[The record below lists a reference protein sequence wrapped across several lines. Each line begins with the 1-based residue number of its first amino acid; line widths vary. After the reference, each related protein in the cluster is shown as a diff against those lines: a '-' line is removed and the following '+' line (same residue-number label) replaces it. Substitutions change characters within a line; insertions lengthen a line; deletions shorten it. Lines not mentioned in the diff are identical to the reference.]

1 MIVNKVMDIRKEF
14 SKEKFYGLLSMEEF
28 AKLEELYREF
38 SKFHNGPMKVFW
50 DSYLEMVEVLLN
62 AIRATREG
70 NWEMHIEST
79 KEMLPWFYA
88 YDHINYARYLPIYSV
103 NMMSLEESHPEAHT
117 MLANGDF
124 GVQRTTHQ
132 GFSQVPVDQT
142 IEQTLNRSTKTKGG
156 IVGFSLKK
164 SAVQRW
170 MLTAHSRE
178 AFIDSCRRMTDSYQG
193 RSQYHKENGS
203 SRIKRD
209 EDDVTKITEVIE
221 GWRNPFEA
229 SDELVVLSSGRV
241 ADENVKQ
248 DLLTA
253 KEKGRLAFQTFV
265 NERLVTNAKGF
276 FDTFTK
282 LKLGSFRDAQKKTS
296 VKAGTKNIIIKADR
310 NLFARLLVIGQSRK
324 VDLRELLTFELG
336 PLPWSLASLDGML
349 AKTNKATLS
358 KLLENEVKCLESLPN
373 PTTAYIIDAMAL
385 LQSLV
390 RIPERFASL
399 AEMLMKRVIAVA
411 GRAVR
416 IDFVADQYPDVSIKN
431 TERDKRGS
439 TGKLMITISSTQQMC
454 PRQWKKFLASG
465 SNKTALLNFLAN
477 EWTSNNKYAEIIGN
491 RIVFVTHGP
500 KCIKI
505 RSNNGTVTSELCEDL
520 TTNQEEADT
529 RMFLHVAHA
538 SRSGHERIAIKSS
551 DTDVEVLACFYSI
564 NMPSQLFL
572 ESGTQARARIIDV
585 TKVCDSLGSATCR
598 ALPGLHALTGCDSV
612 SSFATKGKK
621 KAFDIVQ
628 GNQVF
633 RKSVEILGEK
643 IPMANF
649 DQLEQFVCALY
660 NDPKCHSVNDLR

>member
-28 AKLEELYREF
+28 AKLMELYREY

-88 YDHINYARYLPIYSV
+88 YDHINYARYLPIYLV
-103 NMMSLEESHPEAHT
+103 NMMSEESHPEAHT

-124 GVQRTTHQ
+124 GVQRTTHH
-132 GFSQVPVDQT
+132 GFSQVPVNQT

-170 MLTAHSRE
+170 MLTAHSRA

-193 RSQYHKENGS
+193 RSQYHKENRS

-324 VDLRELLTFELG
+324 VDLRELLTL
-336 PLPWSLASLDGML
+336 
-349 AKTNKATLS
+349 
-358 KLLENEVKCLESLPN
+358 
-373 PTTAYIIDAMAL
+373 
-385 LQSLV
+385 SLV
-390 RIPERFASL
+390 HSP
-399 AEMLMKRVIAVA
+399 
-411 GRAVR
+411 GHW
-416 IDFVADQYPDVSIKN
+416 
-431 TERDKRGS
+431 
-439 TGKLMITISSTQQMC
+439 
-454 PRQWKKFLASG
+454 PR
-465 SNKTALLNFLAN
+465 
-477 EWTSNNKYAEIIGN
+477 
-491 RIVFVTHGP
+491 
-500 KCIKI
+500 
-505 RSNNGTVTSELCEDL
+505 
-520 TTNQEEADT
+520 
-529 RMFLHVAHA
+529 
-538 SRSGHERIAIKSS
+538 
-551 DTDVEVLACFYSI
+551 
-564 NMPSQLFL
+564 
-572 ESGTQARARIIDV
+572 
-585 TKVCDSLGSATCR
+585 
-598 ALPGLHALTGCDSV
+598 
-612 SSFATKGKK
+612 
-621 KAFDIVQ
+621 
-628 GNQVF
+628 
-633 RKSVEILGEK
+633 
-643 IPMANF
+643 
-649 DQLEQFVCALY
+649 
-660 NDPKCHSVNDLR
+660 

>member
-1 MIVNKVMDIRKEF
+1 
-14 SKEKFYGLLSMEEF
+14 
-28 AKLEELYREF
+28 
-38 SKFHNGPMKVFW
+38 
-50 DSYLEMVEVLLN
+50 
-62 AIRATREG
+62 
-70 NWEMHIEST
+70 
-79 KEMLPWFYA
+79 
-88 YDHINYARYLPIYSV
+88 
-103 NMMSLEESHPEAHT
+103 

-124 GVQRTTHQ
+124 GVQRTIHH

-164 SAVQRW
+164 SAVQQW
-170 MLTAHSRE
+170 MLTAHSRA

-229 SDELVVLSSGRV
+229 SDELVVLSSGCV

-324 VDLRELLTFELG
+324 VGRRELLTFELG

-358 KLLENEVKCLESLPN
+358 KLLENEVECLESLPN

-390 RIPERFASL
+390 KIPERFASL

-439 TGKLMITISSTQQMC
+439 TGKLMITISSPQQMC

-477 EWTSNNKYAEIIGN
+477 E
-491 RIVFVTHGP
+491 
-500 KCIKI
+500 
-505 RSNNGTVTSELCEDL
+505 
-520 TTNQEEADT
+520 
-529 RMFLHVAHA
+529 
-538 SRSGHERIAIKSS
+538 
-551 DTDVEVLACFYSI
+551 
-564 NMPSQLFL
+564 
-572 ESGTQARARIIDV
+572 
-585 TKVCDSLGSATCR
+585 
-598 ALPGLHALTGCDSV
+598 
-612 SSFATKGKK
+612 
-621 KAFDIVQ
+621 
-628 GNQVF
+628 
-633 RKSVEILGEK
+633 
-643 IPMANF
+643 
-649 DQLEQFVCALY
+649 
-660 NDPKCHSVNDLR
+660 

>member
-14 SKEKFYGLLSMEEF
+14 SKEKFYDLLSMEEF
-28 AKLEELYREF
+28 TKLVELYTEY

-88 YDHINYARYLPIYSV
+88 YDHINYARYLPIYLV
-103 NMMSLEESHPEAHT
+103 DMMSLEESHPEAHT
-117 MLANGDF
+117 MLANGEF
-124 GVQRTTHQ
+124 GVQRTTHH

-142 IEQTLNRSTKTKGG
+142 IEQTLNRSTKTKEG

-170 MLTAHSRE
+170 MLTAHSRA
-178 AFIDSCRRMTDSYQG
+178 AFIDSCTRMTDSSQG

-203 SRIKRD
+203 SRMKRD
-209 EDDVTKITEVIE
+209 EDDVKKIIEVIE
-221 GWRNPFEA
+221 GWINPFEA
-229 SDELVVLSSGRV
+229 SELIVLSSGRV

-253 KEKGRLAFQTFV
+253 KEKGRQAFQTFV
-265 NERLVTNAKGF
+265 NERLVTNTKGF

-310 NLFARLLVIGQSRK
+310 NLFACLLVVGQSRK

-349 AKTNKATLS
+349 AKTNKAALS

-390 RIPERFASL
+390 KIPERFASL

-411 GRAVR
+411 GRAIR

-439 TGKLMITISSTQQMC
+439 TGKLLITISSPQQMC

-500 KCIKI
+500 KCAKI
-505 RSNNGTVTSELCEDL
+505 GSNCLLSNREGLGTIRTH
-520 TTNQEEADT
+520 Q
-529 RMFLHVAHA
+529 
-538 SRSGHERIAIKSS
+538 
-551 DTDVEVLACFYSI
+551 I
-564 NMPSQLFL
+564 NM
-572 ESGTQARARIIDV
+572 
-585 TKVCDSLGSATCR
+585 ATR
-598 ALPGLHALTGCDSV
+598 
-612 SSFATKGKK
+612 
-621 KAFDIVQ
+621 
-628 GNQVF
+628 
-633 RKSVEILGEK
+633 EK
-643 IPMANF
+643 
-649 DQLEQFVCALY
+649 
-660 NDPKCHSVNDLR
+660 